1 MNLEPGMVLY
11 DHFTSEKMYQVVEV
25 RKANIVVRNL
35 RSGVENPYTRGFVE
49 RNFVNDPDAKL
60 GGMFGAEGD
69 ND

>member
-11 DHFTSEKMYQVVEV
+11 DRFTSEKMYQVVEV
-25 RKANIVVRNL
+25 RKANIVVRSL
-35 RSGVENPYTRGFVE
+35 RNGVENPYTRGFVE